1 MSDGLNVLYQFN
13 EKYAPYAGISIFSI
27 LCNNKGIE
35 KLCFYI
41 LGEELSDASQ
51 IKIKQMIEDAGRG
64 VVFIDTE
71 RLIHKMKELNMPAYR
86 GSYAAN
92 MRLFLDEV
100 LAEDVERV
108 LYLDADTIVN
118 SALGELNNVDLQGKA
133 IGMVLDSLGESHKK
147 QIGLMDG
154 DDYYNSGVI
163 LFDMKRWK
171 EKEYSKRIAEHVA
184 KRRSHYPAPDQDLLN
199 VVCKGDILR
208 LGAEY
213 NFQPAHAAFSD
224 KQYYSIMRPRK
235 YYSRNELEKARKRII
250 IYHCFRFLGE
260 FPWNQGNLHPYNE
273 IFDEYLR
280 RSPWADY
287 EKKTAENSII
297 IKTEKVLY
305 KILPRILFLPIF
317 RVAHAMFLY
326 KSNRESLQ
334 NKTDKLM

>member
-1 MSDGLNVLYQFN
+1 MNDRLNVLYQFN
-13 EKYAPYAGISIFSI
+13 EKYAPYAGVSIFSV
-27 LCNNKGIE
+27 LCNNKSIE
-35 KLCFYI
+35 KICFYI
-41 LGEELSDASQ
+41 LGEELADTSRA
-51 IKIKQMIEDAGRG
+51 KIEHMIVNAGRE

-71 RLIHKMKELNMPAYR
+71 RLIRKMKELDMPAYR

-108 LYLDADTIVN
+108 LYMDADTVVN
-118 SALGELNNVDLQGKA
+118 DSLGELLNVDLQGKA
-133 IGMVLDSLGESHKK
+133 IGMVLDSLGESHKR
-147 QIGLMDG
+147 QIGLADS

-171 EKEYSKRIAEHVA
+171 EEWYSKRIADHVTG
-184 KRRSHYPAPDQDLLN
+184 RRSHYPAPDQDLLN

-224 KQYYSIMRPRK
+224 KHYYSAMRPRK
-235 YYSRNELEKARKRII
+235 YYSRHELEMARKRIV

-260 FPWNQGNLHPYNE
+260 FPWNQGNLHPHNE

-280 RSPWADY
+280 KSPWADY
-287 EKKTAENSII
+287 EKKAAENSII
-297 IKTEKVLY
+297 IKFEKVLY
-305 KILPRILFLPIF
+305 RLLPKVLFLPVF
-317 RVAHAMFLY
+317 RMAHAMFMR
-326 KSNRESLQ
+326 KANRESLQ